1 MLAALLF
8 SPAAAAVPAVAGPSC
23 PLALHTACGSVSWPA
38 TLKRS
43 GSGVGVGVGRPR
55 LIARCAGQVRD
66 DVFGCAR
73 CAGEHQQ
80 ALREASCSNEAIS
93 DWCAGVAPPT
103 PDAPVRDSLLAEQF
117 CQVYYDGDGDCPALR
132 AQVVANH
139 SRALPTLQLG
149 NPAHPPMFF
158 LHGWPDSAAVYA
170 NQFEH
175 FCAPP
180 HGTYFCVAP
189 TWFDFHPDVPMR
201 RYDLL
206 WQVQV
211 EAFHA
216 VAVRTPLL
224 FLAARLPS

>member
-1 MLAALLF
+1 MC
-8 SPAAAAVPAVAGPSC
+8 PSTEVC
-23 PLALHTACGSVSWPA
+23 DGADNNCNGSVDEPGA
-38 TLKRS
+38 K
-43 GSGVGVGVGRPR
+43 
-55 LIARCAGQVRD
+55 
-66 DVFGCAR
+66 GCT
-73 CAGEHQQ
+73 
-80 ALREASCSNEAIS
+80 
-93 DWCAGVAPPT
+93 WY
-103 PDAPVRDSLLAEQF
+103 
-117 CQVYYDGDGDCPALR
+117 YYDGDGDCPALR

-201 RYDLL
+201 PADDLL
-206 WQVQV
+206 WEVQV

-224 FLAARLPS
+224 FLAVRLPS